1 MIFRV
6 FSVFLFSFL
15 FSVQTASAQQ
25 QQVVWVQIE
34 AQPSLV
40 GAQASLRSYASRL
53 PDVNGFALGGG
64 WYGIALGPT
73 TPEAADQVLRVY
85 RNERSIPADSFIA
98 YSTSFRQQFW
108 PVGANVLS
116 LDVEDSPV
124 AAQVPVQDATE
135 AAEVAVS
142 PVPEPEPADETL
154 AEARRGE
161 RALDRNNL
169 RQALMLMEA
178 AASDTAQPL
187 GPRLRKIVWNVV
199 KMPTMMALMAGLVV
213 SVLPLS
219 IPAPVFRF
227 TDMLA
232 ASAGAVS
239 LIVIGGS
246 LAGLPLRG
254 NKSLALQTT
263 LGKLV
268 LHPMIVALVAGVFV
282 LTGLLD
288 ISPQIRAA
296 LILSAAMPI
305 FATYTIFAQ
314 ARGHE
319 GAASLASLAA
329 TVLAFFTLNGLL
341 WLLT

>member
-1 MIFRV
+1 MAAILGITFPIYAALGLGYLFVWKGIFSQSDIKSLGAFV
-6 FSVFLFSFL
+6 FNLALPALIFTTLAQRDPVEVF
-15 FSVQTASAQQ
+15 QTAYVLPYLLGGVINIAVAYALLSARGFDPMRR
-25 QQVVWVQIE
+25 
-34 AQPSLV
+34 AV
-40 GAQASLRSYASRL
+40 GVMGSTC
-53 PDVNGFALGGG
+53 PNNGFVGYPVMLLAFPD
-64 WYGIALGPT
+64 IAGV
-73 TPEAADQVLRVY
+73 VLTLNLV
-85 RNERSIPADSFIA
+85 I
-98 YSTSFRQQFW
+98 
-108 PVGANVLS
+108 
-116 LDVEDSPV
+116 
-124 AAQVPVQDATE
+124 
-135 AAEVAVS
+135 
-142 PVPEPEPADETL
+142 ETL
-154 AEARRGE
+154 I
-161 RALDRNNL
+161 LIPIC
-169 RQALMLMEA
+169 LMLMEA

-329 TVLAFFTLNGLL
+329 TVLTFFTLNGLL

>member
-1 MIFRV
+1 MAAILGITFPIYAALGLGYLFVWKGIFSQSDIKSLGAFV
-6 FSVFLFSFL
+6 FNLALPALIFTTLAQRDPVEVF
-15 FSVQTASAQQ
+15 QTAYVLPYLLGGVINIAVAYALLSARGFDPMLR
-25 QQVVWVQIE
+25 
-34 AQPSLV
+34 AV
-40 GAQASLRSYASRL
+40 GVMGSTC
-53 PDVNGFALGGG
+53 PNNGFVGYPVMLLAFPD
-64 WYGIALGPT
+64 IAGV
-73 TPEAADQVLRVY
+73 VLTLNLV
-85 RNERSIPADSFIA
+85 I
-98 YSTSFRQQFW
+98 
-108 PVGANVLS
+108 
-116 LDVEDSPV
+116 
-124 AAQVPVQDATE
+124 
-135 AAEVAVS
+135 
-142 PVPEPEPADETL
+142 ETL
-154 AEARRGE
+154 I
-161 RALDRNNL
+161 LIPIC
-169 RQALMLMEA
+169 LMLMEA

>member
-1 MIFRV
+1 MAAILGITFPIYAALGLGYLFVWKGIFSQSDIKSLGAFV
-6 FSVFLFSFL
+6 FNLALPGLIFTTLAQRDPVEVFQAAYVLPYL
-15 FSVQTASAQQ
+15 LGGVINIAVAYALLSARGFDTMRR
-25 QQVVWVQIE
+25 
-34 AQPSLV
+34 AV
-40 GAQASLRSYASRL
+40 GVMGSTC
-53 PDVNGFALGGG
+53 PNNGFVGYPVMLLAFPE
-64 WYGIALGPT
+64 IAGV
-73 TPEAADQVLRVY
+73 VLTLNLV
-85 RNERSIPADSFIA
+85 I
-98 YSTSFRQQFW
+98 
-108 PVGANVLS
+108 
-116 LDVEDSPV
+116 
-124 AAQVPVQDATE
+124 
-135 AAEVAVS
+135 
-142 PVPEPEPADETL
+142 ETL
-154 AEARRGE
+154 I
-161 RALDRNNL
+161 LIPIC
-169 RQALMLMEA
+169 LMLMEA

-282 LTGLLD
+282 LTGVLD